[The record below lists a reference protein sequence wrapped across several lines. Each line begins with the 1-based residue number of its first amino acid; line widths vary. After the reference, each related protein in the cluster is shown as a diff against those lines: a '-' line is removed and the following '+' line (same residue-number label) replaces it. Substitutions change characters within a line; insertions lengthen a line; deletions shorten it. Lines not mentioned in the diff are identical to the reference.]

1 MAKHVE
7 YPTRKLDLLAGIAT
21 IVDDLE
27 CHAAVAFFNGYRYSE
42 DVVATYELPI
52 RADVSGQI
60 GSTRTDILQRL
71 IDVLE
76 NLQTK
81 ILEAKVGCNEACR
94 AMLLG
99 SLLQGMKKSG
109 IYPRPSLPFPEL
121 SLDVLLASL
130 TNGQPK
136 PTQAGTNTA
145 SGSTP
150 QRTAGL
156 SGPPQSSRS
165 LFGAPTAP
173 QSTNTSRAPFN
184 FSGPS
189 HSSGNLFGTSTVP
202 QNIISPRESSQSGT
216 GGLFGGKAS
225 SNAVPNPPTAE
236 SPEQPGTL
244 VKHNYRLK
252 DLIGPL
258 IMAAEKEITG
268 LKLADFPRP

>member
-1 MAKHVE
+1 M
-7 YPTRKLDLLAGIAT
+7 TST
-21 IVDDLE
+21 
-27 CHAAVAFFNGYRYSE
+27 NSQ
-42 DVVATYELPI
+42 
-52 RADVSGQI
+52 GQI

-71 IDVLE
+71 IDGLE

-109 IYPRPSLPFPEL
+109 IYPRPSLPFPKL
-121 SLDVLLASL
+121 SIDVLLASL
-130 TNGQPK
+130 SNVQSPAYFGPQSQGPVINYSGRWNLDPTSTTLVAGGLCGYQSDLVQGQPK
-136 PTQAGTNTA
+136 PTPAGTNTA

-156 SGPPQSSRS
+156 SGPPQSSSS

-189 HSSGNLFGTSTVP
+189 HSSGNLFGTSTMS
-202 QNIISPRESSQSGT
+202 QNINSPRESSQSGT

-244 VKHNYRLK
+244 VKHNCRLK

-268 LKLADFPRP
+268 LELADFPRP